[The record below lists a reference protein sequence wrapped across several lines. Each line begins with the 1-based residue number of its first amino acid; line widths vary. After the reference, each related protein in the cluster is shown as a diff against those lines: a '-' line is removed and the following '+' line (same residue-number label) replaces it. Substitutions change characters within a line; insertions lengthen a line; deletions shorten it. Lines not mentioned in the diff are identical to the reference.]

1 MGSIY
6 SEYYLAMICINLES
20 FLYSLFVV
28 KATNNLMIERLEVKF
43 IYNKFSPHQK
53 KKKTLK
59 LFGFWIWSNYFLEEL
74 RMLIIFH

>member
-20 FLYSLFVV
+20 FLYSLFIV

-53 KKKTLK
+53 KQTNKTKK
-59 LFGFWIWSNYFLEEL
+59 
-74 RMLIIFH
+74 H